1 MLTVIA
7 INAIINA
14 PTNEIDFKLLKK
26 QISNFFWISAN
37 ISLTFQTY
45 PLHLIQTSL
54 PALQLSLG
62 ELLVTMEMFDEVH
75 DSQSTKKKRFYLSI
89 RNSEILDS
97 DKSDN
102 LNIAFVYGVMVP
114 SC

>member
-1 MLTVIA
+1 M
-7 INAIINA
+7 
-14 PTNEIDFKLLKK
+14 
-26 QISNFFWISAN
+26 
-37 ISLTFQTY
+37 
-45 PLHLIQTSL
+45 
-54 PALQLSLG
+54 
-62 ELLVTMEMFDEVH
+62 TMEMFDEVH

-102 LNIAFVYGVMVP
+102 LNIALVYGVMVP